1 MMNVL
6 PEQLSSYLSLIDQR
20 LQGVLSRTLETAQGY
35 LSAAW
40 YHPPAVVPYL
50 PLIATTAA
58 ALVCL
63 MLFMSMK
70 VQLRSIQARLRAFEE
85 QGRKDAADEELA
97 AAARNEKAK
106 IPPDDDLSI
115 LANLPKAGLDQT
127 ARSKVLRMHRAGQSS
142 EEIAASLRMPKG
154 EVDLLVKVH
163 EIELGALEQLTSA

>member
-1 MMNVL
+1 MINAL

-20 LQGVLSRTLETAQGY
+20 LQGLLSRSLETAQGY

-40 YHPPAVVPYL
+40 SHLPAVAPYL
-50 PLIATTAA
+50 PLVVTTAA

-63 MLFMSMK
+63 MLFLSMK
-70 VQLRSIQARLRAFEE
+70 VQLRSIHARLQAFEE
-85 QGRKDAADEELA
+85 KVRKHAADEELA
-97 AAARNEKAK
+97 AAGSNEKAK
-106 IPPDDDLSI
+106 IPLEDDRPI
-115 LANLPKAGLDQT
+115 LVNLPKAGLDQT
-127 ARSKVLRMHRAGQSS
+127 ARSKVLKMHRAGQSS